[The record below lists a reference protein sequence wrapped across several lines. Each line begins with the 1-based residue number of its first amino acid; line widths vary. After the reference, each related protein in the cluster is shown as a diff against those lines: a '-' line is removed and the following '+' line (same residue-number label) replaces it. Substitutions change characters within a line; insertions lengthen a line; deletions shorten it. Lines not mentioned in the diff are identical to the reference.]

1 MKNSDEKVNIG
12 AFRNVKKVLF
22 RGERLTHLY
31 VNNNSNES
39 SNVMYIVSDDYDD
52 TIYTL
57 LLIPGLL
64 LGILGGGV
72 QPGSPNPD
80 PISDQK
86 MSFSTPVFR
95 PDL

>member
-1 MKNSDEKVNIG
+1 MTSLEIALTFSLRNTRVIPSLSNAKRNKQNTNKVSPTQNTPALLAILSCN
-12 AFRNVKKVLF
+12 FRSGGV
-22 RGERLTHLY
+22 
-31 VNNNSNES
+31 
-39 SNVMYIVSDDYDD
+39 
-52 TIYTL
+52 
-57 LLIPGLL
+57 L

-86 MSFSTPVFR
+86 MLFSTPVVFR